1 MEKKIRGTYKID
13 NNKTPQENI
22 TEILKLM
29 MPVKLTLNKLQEGT
43 NKPINSRDIDVLE
56 LSGIKIEAVGQ
67 HKYAICKDIQDF
79 RRIQF
84 RIRIPGRNWGRQS
97 SRNWSVPVKWI
108 PKKNHFNHFKKDPN
122 PMNLHIVDDRFRE
135 TNYSFEDYDKKVS
148 LTHIANVFDELSRLY
163 GEGEVKDIKDR
174 KLKEQ
179 AQIKLENVK
188 KESGIPSEVSLRHHN
203 YGEYSVENI
212 DEEKEPEYRYALSIN
227 LSQLTEEQVIK
238 MGSLFNEISIIKKD
252 ER

>member
-13 NNKTPQENI
+13 DNKTPQENI

-43 NKPINSRDIDVLE
+43 NSNSDNVLN
-56 LSGIKIEAVGQ
+56 LSRVKVEAIGD
-67 HKYAICKDIQDF
+67 HRWSTCKNVKDF

-84 RIRIPGRNWGRQS
+84 RVRIPGRNYGRQS
-97 SRNWSVPVKWI
+97 TRNWSVPVKWI
-108 PKKNHFNHFKKDPN
+108 PNQ
-122 PMNLHIVDDRFRE
+122 
-135 TNYSFEDYDKKVS
+135 FENYDKKVS

>member
-13 NNKTPQENI
+13 DNKTPQENI

-43 NKPINSRDIDVLE
+43 NSNSDNVLN
-56 LSGIKIEAVGQ
+56 LSGVKVEAIGD
-67 HKYAICKDIQDF
+67 HRWSTCKNVKDF

-84 RIRIPGRNWGRQS
+84 RVRIPGRNYGRQS
-97 SRNWSVPVKWI
+97 TRNWSVPVKWI
-108 PKKNHFNHFKKDPN
+108 PNQ
-122 PMNLHIVDDRFRE
+122 
-135 TNYSFEDYDKKVS
+135 FENYDKKVS